1 MTTQDQWVRK
11 IGLYVA
17 KRGADITL
25 PDVALDLSAFRIHF
39 TTTNADVESPNSC
52 SIRVYNLSRQT
63 IKEIQGEFS
72 KVVLNAGY
80 EGGNYGVIFQGT
92 IKQFKIGRENN
103 IDSYLDIYAADGDIA
118 YNQGIVNASL
128 AAGATPL
135 VSAQTAAAAMP
146 GADIDTKSLTITRQ
160 NIPNL
165 RGSVLLGMARARI
178 RDITSYLDAGW
189 SIQNGT
195 IIMTDNTGYREGTV
209 VKINSATG
217 LIGVPE
223 QTDQGIR
230 VTCLLN
236 SKIRIGGR
244 VELNNAEIA
253 QLMQQ
258 NDNAAPIAYNQW
270 AGFQYLAAIG
280 GKPDGDGAYRAFV
293 VEHEGDSRGHQWYTT
308 LTCLAINE
316 TVAANVSVQGE

>member
-1 MTTQDQWVRK
+1 M
-11 IGLYVA
+11 
-17 KRGADITL
+17 
-25 PDVALDLSAFRIHF
+25 
-39 TTTNADVESPNSC
+39 
-52 SIRVYNLSRQT
+52 
-63 IKEIQGEFS
+63 
-72 KVVLNAGY
+72 
-80 EGGNYGVIFQGT
+80 
-92 IKQFKIGRENN
+92 
-103 IDSYLDIYAADGDIA
+103 DIYASDGDIA

-135 VSAQTAAAAMP
+135 KSMETTAAAMP
-146 GADIDTKSLTITRQ
+146 GADIDTASLTITRQ

-165 RGSVLLGMARARI
+165 RGSVLLGMARARM
-178 RDITSYLDAGW
+178 RDVASYLDAGW
-189 SIQNGT
+189 SIQNGVVVA
-195 IIMTDNTGYREGTV
+195 TDNTGYREGTV
-209 VKINSATG
+209 VKINSGTG

-258 NDNAAPIAYNQW
+258 NPNAAPIAYNQW
-270 AGFQYLAAIG
+270 AGFQYIAAIS
-280 GKPDGDGAYRAFV
+280 GKQDGDGAYRAFV

-316 TVAANVSVQGE
+316 TVAANVSVNGE